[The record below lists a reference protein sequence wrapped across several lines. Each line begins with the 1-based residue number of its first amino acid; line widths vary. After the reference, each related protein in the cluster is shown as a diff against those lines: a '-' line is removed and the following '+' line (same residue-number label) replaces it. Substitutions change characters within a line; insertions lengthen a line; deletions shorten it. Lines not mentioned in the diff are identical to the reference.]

1 MARRM
6 ITGILSA
13 FGILLL
19 ILDAKTALQGASDA
33 IELCLGSVIPSIFP
47 FLVLSGL
54 LTSVINSSQSK
65 ILKPMGRLLGIPKGS
80 EGIFLTGILGG
91 YPTGAQA
98 VYRAWKQ
105 GTLNTEDARRM
116 LGFCSN
122 AGPSFIFGILASIF
136 PSIWM
141 LWLLWGIHIL
151 SAILTAVILPCVMP
165 QGSLLLK
172 GQTMT
177 LSQSLKA
184 SVVTMGYICGWIVL
198 FRIVLAFCDRWV
210 LWLLPSTL
218 QVAVYGAT
226 ELANGCSNLINISSV
241 GQRFV
246 VAGGMLAFGGICVA
260 MQTLTITDGL
270 GAGKYFPGKVL
281 QMLISVLL
289 CCLAQMLLF
298 AESDR
303 WYISIQTLIL
313 PLIMI
318 VMITFWQRKQKKGVA
333 FLQ

>member
-54 LTSVINSSQSK
+54 LTSVISSSQSK

-98 VYRAWKQ
+98 VHRAWKQ

-218 QVAVYGAT
+218 RVAVYGAT
-226 ELANGCSNLINISSV
+226 ELANGCCNLINISSV

-281 QMLISVLL
+281 QMLISILL

-318 VMITFWQRKQKKGVA
+318 VMIAFWQRKQKKGVA